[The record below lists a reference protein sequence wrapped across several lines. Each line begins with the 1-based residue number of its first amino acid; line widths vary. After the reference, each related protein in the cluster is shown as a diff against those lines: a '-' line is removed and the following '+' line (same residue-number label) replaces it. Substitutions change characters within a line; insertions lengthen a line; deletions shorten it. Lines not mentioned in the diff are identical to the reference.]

1 MGIVGIL
8 AAAAIVIFLEKTNLT
23 KNWNKKE
30 TAVFFVSLF
39 FGVSLSIVWVLHFEL
54 LSIFE
59 LIAGVYR
66 PILEPFLVY
75 MEQFK

>member
-1 MGIVGIL
+1 MEVLGIL
-8 AAAAIVIFLEKTNLT
+8 VAAAIVIFLEKPNLT

-39 FGVSLSIVWVLHFEL
+39 FGVSLSIAWALHFEL

-59 LIAGVYR
+59 LIADVYR
-66 PILEPFLVY
+66 PILEPFKSYLK
-75 MEQFK
+75 QFK